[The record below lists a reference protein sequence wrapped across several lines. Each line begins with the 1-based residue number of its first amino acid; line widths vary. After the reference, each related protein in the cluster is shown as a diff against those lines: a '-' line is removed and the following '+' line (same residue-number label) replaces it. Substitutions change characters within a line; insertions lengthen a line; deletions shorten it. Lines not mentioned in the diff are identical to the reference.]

1 MKLIPLFHFYKLCIF
16 VWLSLPPF
24 NGAMIVYKNLAKP
37 LLTLYNKQIH
47 QMHNVLMDGI
57 NERNV
62 HLTPSYCSSADFS
75 KRYWLNYI
83 SIDGVLGFWGF
94 GSYARNENRE
104 FSDIDILVKFK
115 STLSLLQLVHVERL
129 ISQQLG
135 IKVDLITVGA
145 LKNQIVK
152 DSIGKDLQIIYQW

>member
-1 MKLIPLFHFYKLCIF
+1 MCLKETFRIF
-16 VWLSLPPF
+16 VIKRTMNSDIKNIIIKSLQDYNPV
-24 NGAMIVYKNLAKP
+24 MI
-37 LLTLYNKQIH
+37 
-47 QMHNVLMDGI
+47 
-57 NERNV
+57 
-62 HLTPSYCSSADFS
+62 
-75 KRYWLNYI
+75 
-83 SIDGVLGFWGF
+83 GVF

-152 DSIGKDLQIIYQW
+152 DSIGKDLQIIYQ